1 VNHIARF
8 TSGLIAYAGSISIAN
23 AADTPV
29 KKSKKPKVL
38 ETDLG
43 IKYIELIKGTG
54 AYPNPG
60 DFVVI
65 SYT

>member
-1 VNHIARF
+1 M
-8 TSGLIAYAGSISIAN
+8 TSNLIAFTAGSVVVAN

-29 KKSKKPKVL
+29 KKAKKPKVL

-43 IKYIELIKGTG
+43 IKYIELIKGSG
-54 AYPNPG
+54 PYPNTG

-65 SYT
+65 NYT